1 MIARPLS
8 ALLCTAA
15 QTSLGRKTS
24 QQTKFMDLNQA
35 PLEDSVAP
43 IFLFG
48 EGVGGWDILAQDTW
62 LVISEIMCML

>member
-1 MIARPLS
+1 
-8 ALLCTAA
+8 
-15 QTSLGRKTS
+15 
-24 QQTKFMDLNQA
+24 MDLNQA